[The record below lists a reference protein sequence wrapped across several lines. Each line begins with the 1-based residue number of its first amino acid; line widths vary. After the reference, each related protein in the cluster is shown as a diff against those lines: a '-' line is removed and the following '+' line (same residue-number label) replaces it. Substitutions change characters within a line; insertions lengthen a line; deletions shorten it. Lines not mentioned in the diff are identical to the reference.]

1 METID
6 RGSASSARVAI
17 VGGIHGDEPA
27 GERIVRRL
35 ADELDEEGKGSGDE
49 EGGDG
54 IIRLIVANEPAL
66 AAGRG
71 TPTRI

>member
-27 GERIVRRL
+27 GERIVRRRL

-54 IIRLIVANEPAL
+54 IIID
-66 AAGRG
+66 
-71 TPTRI
+71 

>member
-27 GERIVRRL
+27 GERIQEATPPTNSTRR
-35 ADELDEEGKGSGDE
+35 GKGSGDE

-54 IIRLIVANEPAL
+54 IIRLIVVTS
-66 AAGRG
+66 R
-71 TPTRI
+71 R

>member
-1 METID
+1 MRTAYSERMETID

-35 ADELDEEGKGSGDE
+35 ADELDEGEKG
-49 EGGDG
+49 
-54 IIRLIVANEPAL
+54 PATRR
-66 AAGRG
+66 AA
-71 TPTRI
+71 TASFD